1 MYVVQRQCL
10 FKNQL
15 WKIVNSVDI
24 YREECCWKEREI
36 CKKSNTTKQ
45 DKIRQAVCLL
55 PHPRLSASFWEVLRS
70 VHLCTFDSKSVAT
83 REEIFL
89 SQLCP
94 FLVPSCDVWPKIS
107 ENLLWIFPGS
117 NWLNPEGQGCQSR
130 SWQVSM
136 KCPSHCWDIFDIY
149 HSNRILFLH
158 FPLFKMIL
166 ICETCMIND
175 IMSHTLHWWDISS
188 NYILTFLTL
197 IVACVN

>member
-1 MYVVQRQCL
+1 MAEAVFKL
-10 FKNQL
+10 FKSQI

-117 NWLNPEGQGCQSR
+117 NWLNPEGQGCQSH

-149 HSNRILFLH
+149 HSNQI
-158 FPLFKMIL
+158 
-166 ICETCMIND
+166 
-175 IMSHTLHWWDISS
+175 
-188 NYILTFLTL
+188 FLTL
-197 IVACVN
+197 PTL